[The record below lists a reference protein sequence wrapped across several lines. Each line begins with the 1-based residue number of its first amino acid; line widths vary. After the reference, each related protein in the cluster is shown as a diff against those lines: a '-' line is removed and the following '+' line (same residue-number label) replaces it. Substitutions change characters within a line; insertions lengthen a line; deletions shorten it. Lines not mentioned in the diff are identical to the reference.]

1 MNELLRQSPLCQ
13 VGCATLPEDF
23 TCPLPLGGT
32 GQYDWTSRR
41 LHLSRHT
48 GRASTSGRQKPVT
61 RPVTLDRPGLTVSSV
76 RTATGCCVVSTPLLW
91 DLEGVTSTDRTVY
104 LPTFPTTGKTTHTQ
118 NLDTRSAVE
127 LQCCGGCAGVIGR
140 S

>member
-32 GQYDWTSRR
+32 GQFDWTSRS

-48 GRASTSGRQKPVT
+48 GRARTTGCQKPSLV
-61 RPVTLDRPGLTVSSV
+61 LSHW
-76 RTATGCCVVSTPLLW
+76 TGQVDWSL
-91 DLEGVTSTDRTVY
+91 
-104 LPTFPTTGKTTHTQ
+104 
-118 NLDTRSAVE
+118 
-127 LQCCGGCAGVIGR
+127 
-140 S
+140 